1 MNLIIG
7 GSSGLGKSLTRYFAY
22 SEKTYVISRR
32 DLIEKNDNIE
42 HIKIDINGSLEKL
55 YDKIE
60 ENELSSIF
68 FTAGLIDWKED
79 NLNLDIKKN
88 QKIFETNFLSV
99 KNIISNLIK
108 KKKLKSNCLICFC
121 SSVTTILPRH
131 KQFAYCAAKSALNSF
146 YKSLNTYLYV
156 NNFNY
161 RLANL
166 MLGYMDTEMNK
177 DIVVPFKKE
186 DPDKIAK
193 FIYKKRKTLKG
204 IYYIP
209 RYWILIKLV
218 IIFIPE
224 KILLKLIKI
233 LKI

>member
-7 GSSGLGKSLTRYFAY
+7 GSSGLGKSLTRYFAD

-32 DLIEKNDNIE
+32 DLLEKNDNVE
-42 HIKIDINGSLEKL
+42 HIKIDINDNLENL
-55 YDKIE
+55 YDKIK

-68 FTAGLIDWKED
+68 FTAGLIHWKED
-79 NLNLDIKKN
+79 SLNLDIEKN
-88 QKIFETNFLSV
+88 QKIFDTNFLSV
-99 KNIISNLIK
+99 KKIISDLIK

-131 KQFAYCAAKSALNSF
+131 KQVAYCAAKSALNSF
-146 YKSLNTYLYV
+146 YKSLNAYLYI

-161 RLANL
+161 RLVNL

-177 DIVVPFKKE
+177 DIAVPFKKD
-186 DPDKIAK
+186 DPNKIAM

-204 IYYIP
+204 VYYIP
-209 RYWILIKLV
+209 RYWILIKLA
-218 IIFIPE
+218 INFMPE

-233 LKI
+233 LKL